1 MGTWS
6 FPLLHRTAE
15 GLKGL
20 VRFAGPMVRV
30 QLIAYGPTDFL
41 EELDVTIGRCRE
53 LVEKYPVTWVNIVD
67 PDKRTLDELETL
79 FSFHPL
85 ALEDAQNQNLS
96 PKVDVY
102 EDLVFIVARTIVWA
116 EEIDTDQLSL
126 FVAKKFVVT
135 LHDKEFPQL
144 EDIRI
149 RLRRKN
155 PKMLK
160 SGADFLAYTILD
172 LLIDSYFP
180 HLDRFQS
187 VFDQLEEEIVARPS
201 GTGITRLHQLR
212 ADIVRLRN
220 ALRPQR
226 DMLGVLGRLE
236 IPMFRKETRAYL
248 RDVQD
253 HMISAL
259 DTLETN
265 REIIASL
272 MEVQATLAANQVNE
286 VIKVLTAIFTV
297 TLPAG
302 IVFTAFGMN
311 VFYPGT
317 DKMEGL
323 YYALLLTAVPT
334 LILIGWMRR
343 KRWL

>member
-1 MGTWS
+1 
-6 FPLLHRTAE
+6 
-15 GLKGL
+15 
-20 VRFAGPMVRV
+20 MVRV
-30 QLIAYGPTDFL
+30 QVTAYAPTDFV
-41 EELDVTIGRCRE
+41 EEADVTIGRCRE
-53 LVEKYPVTWVNIVD
+53 LVEKFAVTWVNVVD
-67 PDKRTLDELETL
+67 PDSHTLQELEAL
-79 FSFHPL
+79 FAFHPL
-85 ALEDAQNQNLS
+85 ALEDAQNQDLA

-102 EDLVFIVARTIVWA
+102 EDVVFIVARTIVWA

-135 LHDKEFPQL
+135 IHDKVFPQL

-155 PKMLK
+155 PKLLK

-187 VFDQLEEEIVARPS
+187 LFDQLEEEIVQRPS
-201 GTGITRLHQLR
+201 GAGISRLHELR
-212 ADIVRLRN
+212 TDIVRLRN

-226 DMLGVLGRLE
+226 DMLGVLARLE
-236 IPMFRKETRAYL
+236 IAIFRKETRTYL

-272 MEVQATLAANQVNE
+272 MEVQATLAANQVNQ
-286 VIKVLTAIFTV
+286 VIRVLTAIFTV
-297 TLPAG
+297 TLPAS

-311 VFYPGT
+311 VAYYGT
-317 DKMEGL
+317 NQPEGL
-323 YYALLLTAVPT
+323 YLALLLTAAPT
-334 LILIGWMRR
+334 LALAAWMRR
-343 KRWL
+343 KGWL